1 MVQFR
6 VSELVMGGK
15 SISVM
20 LCIWLCKSVCAYLG
34 GLVSVSLS
42 SGYLTS
48 KQRMIWGLKCSGIRE
63 ANIARKL
70 HVTRQTVH
78 KAVFTANLRVGES
91 LGEAAKLNRID
102 VEAFDAVRGFLVG
115 YSSHFKTRAFV
126 TFSAKNGIQVWYK
139 HEGYCESCSRLQ
151 TCKETILAE
160 ARERNI
166 PLSQERNSVIPSQ
179 MADELFSKLTGAN
192 EQYTPI
198 GYTGPNP

>member
-1 MVQFR
+1 MR
-6 VSELVMGGK
+6 EK

-20 LCIWLCKSVCAYLG
+20 LHIWLCKSVCAYLG

-91 LGEAAKLNRID
+91 LEEAAKLNKID
-102 VEAFDAVRGFLVG
+102 VERFDAVKGFLVG

-139 HEGYCESCSRLQ
+139 HQGHCESCSRLQ

-160 ARERNI
+160 AKERNI
-166 PLSQERNSVIPSQ
+166 ALTQETNTIMPSQ
-179 MADELFSKLTGAN
+179 MADDLFSKLTGEVEKN
-192 EQYTPI
+192 GCT
-198 GYTGPNP
+198 